1 MGVNAIDVAV
11 LGGSGV
17 SGAEVV
23 SALHQR
29 TALRFRIGGRDR
41 ARLEVAA
48 DRWDRDRVE
57 LCVVDLEDPVALRSF
72 VEGAKVVVN
81 AVGPAVEVGDRVARA
96 ALHAGASVVELGG
109 YDPLLHQL
117 EDLASATEAAGCTVV
132 VGAGW
137 MPGISGVFPTYV
149 LEEARRSFEEIK
161 SVRLYYGA
169 RDAWGTSGAR
179 DMVWSV
185 FQDWIGV
192 FEDGVWRRRPFWSPG
207 HPITLPAP
215 MGRVTARPFFDDQ
228 LRGLVELC
236 PRGHFGTYVTEL
248 GALAS
253 FVFMLVR
260 VFGHERSRIAA
271 KAVQWCIARDARRL
285 GPAGMLHVIV
295 QGRRNGEVAAVTGT
309 LTTTE
314 NHRMTGVAAGLAVEM
329 LLAGELRPGI
339 GYLNTRADVSAF
351 MRALR
356 ASHIPFDMEVR
367 V

>member
-1 MGVNAIDVAV
+1 MGLGTIDIAV

-29 TALRFRIGGRDR
+29 TGLRYRVGGRDR
-41 ARLEVAA
+41 GRLEVAA
-48 DRWDRDRVE
+48 NRWDRDRVD
-57 LCVVDLEDPVALRSF
+57 LAVVDLDDPVALGSF
-72 VEGAKVVVN
+72 VQGAKIVVN
-81 AVGPAVEVGDRVARA
+81 AVGPAIEVGDRVARA
-96 ALHAGASVVELGG
+96 ALRAGASVVELGG
-109 YDPLLHQL
+109 YDPLLCQL
-117 EDLASATEAAGCTVV
+117 EDLASETEAAGRTVV

-149 LEEARRSFEEIK
+149 LEEARRTFQEIE

-192 FEDGVWRRRPFWSPG
+192 FEDGKWQRRPFWSPG
-207 HPITLPAP
+207 HPIDLPTP
-215 MGRVTARPFFDDQ
+215 MGRVAARPFFDDQ
-228 LRGLVELC
+228 LRGLVDLC

-260 VFGHERSRIAA
+260 IFGHERSRPAA
-271 KAVQWCIARDARRL
+271 RAVQWCIARDARRL
-285 GPAGMLHVIV
+285 GPAGMLHVVIE
-295 QGRRNGEVAAVTGT
+295 GRRNGELATVTGT

-314 NHRMTGVAAGLAVEM
+314 NHRMTGIAAGLAVEM
-329 LLAGELRPGI
+329 LLAGQLRPGI
-339 GYLNTRADVSAF
+339 GYLNTRADASAF
-351 MRALR
+351 MQALR
-356 ASHIPFDMEVR
+356 ASDVPFEMEVR
-367 V
+367 G

>member
-1 MGVNAIDVAV
+1 MGVDQVDVAV

-23 SALHQR
+23 SALHRR
-29 TALRFRIGGRDR
+29 TGLQFRVGGRDR
-41 ARLEVAA
+41 GRLDAAAR
-48 DRWDRDRVE
+48 RWDASRVD
-57 LCVVDLEDPVALRSF
+57 LRVVDLEDPSALRAF
-72 VEGAKVVVN
+72 VSGAKIVVN
-81 AVGPAVEVGDRVARA
+81 GVGPAIEVGDRVARA
-96 ALHAGASVVELGG
+96 ALAAGASVVELGG

-117 EDLASATEAAGCTVV
+117 EDLAPTTEAAGRTVV

-137 MPGISGVFPTYV
+137 MPGVSGVFPTYV
-149 LEEARRSFEEIK
+149 LEEARRTLAAIE

-192 FEDGVWRRRPFWSPG
+192 FEDGAWQRRPFWSPG
-207 HPITLPAP
+207 HAVELPPP
-215 MGRVTARPFFDDQ
+215 MGRVAARPFFDDQ

-253 FVFMLVR
+253 LVFLLVR
-260 VFGHERSRIAA
+260 VCGHARSRLAA
-271 KAVQWCIARDARRL
+271 KAVQWCIARDAKRR
-285 GPAGMLHVIV
+285 GPVGMLHVV
-295 QGRRNGEVAAVTGT
+295 VRGRRDGEAASVTGT
-309 LTTTE
+309 LSTTE
-314 NHRMTGVAAGLAVEM
+314 NHRMTGIAAAIAVEM

-339 GYLNTRADVSAF
+339 GYLNTLADAPAF
-351 MRALR
+351 MQALR
-356 ASHIPFDMEVR
+356 ASDVPFTMEVR
-367 V
+367 S